1 MFIKVYGFYL
11 HTTLSLK
18 QKTKRLG
25 VWGAGFVLLLFFFT
39 RKSALYVVSKNKQT
53 NKQKTGVVFHRGQGV
68 GLWCGDEVHGIYEAS
83 FDADNTS

>member
-25 VWGAGFVLLLFFFT
+25 VWGAGFVLLLFFLQGNQRFMLFQKT
-39 RKSALYVVSKNKQT
+39 SKQT
-53 NKQKTGVVFHRGQGV
+53 NKKQVLSFIGGRG
-68 GLWCGDEVHGIYEAS
+68 
-83 FDADNTS
+83 